1 MRCRLIAI
9 LILFSFNCLGQS
21 VVLIRITEDGNQVI
35 NKNIYGQFA
44 EHLGDCIYNGLW
56 VGKDSKIK
64 NVSGYRADVLDA
76 LKKLKIPVLRWPG
89 GCFADDYHWMNGI
102 GPVEKRP
109 KMLNNNWLGV
119 LEDNSFGTH
128 EFLNLCELLKC
139 EPYLVGNVG
148 SGSVEE
154 LSNWIEYINSASNS
168 PMANL
173 RRQNGR
179 DKPWDIKYL
188 GVGNESWGCGG
199 SMLPEYY
206 ADLYRRYAT
215 YCRNYD
221 GNKLFK
227 IACGAGGS
235 QETDYRWTDIL
246 MSKVGPQM
254 QGLSIHY
261 YAALPNVPKG
271 WNGSGKSATIFSD
284 EDYYLSVN
292 NGLGIEE
299 TIQKHSAI
307 MDKYDKENKIAII
320 VDEWGSYW
328 KSAEP
333 GPSRLLFQQS
343 SLRDAILASLTLNI
357 FNNHCDR
364 IKMANLAQMVNVLQ
378 SLILTEGDQ
387 MTCTPTYHVFEM
399 FAVHQDAKYL
409 PIEIFNKMVRLPDGK
424 EIPMISSS
432 ASRDKNGVI
441 HISLVNIDLNN
452 SQSVVMNLPFAKM
465 VNAKISG
472 RILTADNIT
481 DHNAIGGI
489 ELVKPTY
496 FNAFRNSY
504 EKFQVELPAKSVV
517 VLSIECKDIPK

>member
-1 MRCRLIAI
+1 M
-9 LILFSFNCLGQS
+9 
-21 VVLIRITEDGNQVI
+21 
-35 NKNIYGQFA
+35 
-44 EHLGDCIYNGLW
+44 
-56 VGKDSKIK
+56 
-64 NVSGYRADVLDA
+64 
-76 LKKLKIPVLRWPG
+76 
-89 GCFADDYHWMNGI
+89 
-102 GPVEKRP
+102 
-109 KMLNNNWLGV
+109 
-119 LEDNSFGTH
+119 
-128 EFLNLCELLKC
+128 LKC

-148 SGSVEE
+148 SGSFEE

-179 DKPWDIKYL
+179 DKPWNIKYL

-215 YCRNYD
+215 YCRNHD

-227 IACGAGGS
+227 IACGAGGG
-235 QETDYRWTDIL
+235 QEPDYLWTDIM
-246 MSKVGPQM
+246 MSKVGPIM
-254 QGLSIHY
+254 HGLSLHY
-261 YAALPNVPKG
+261 YTSLPNVPKG

-292 NGLGIEE
+292 TGLGIEE
-299 TIQKHSAI
+299 TIRKHSAI
-307 MDKYDKENKIAII
+307 MDKYDKEKKIAII

-333 GPSRLLFQQS
+333 GPSRLFFQQS
-343 SLRDAILASLTLNI
+343 SLRDAILASITLNI

-364 IKMANLAQMVNVLQ
+364 IQMANIAQLVNVLQ
-378 SLILTEGDQ
+378 SLILTEGDK

-399 FAVHQDAKYL
+399 FSVHQDAKYL
-409 PIEIFNKMVRLPDGK
+409 PIEVSNKMVHLPAGN
-424 EIPMISSS
+424 EVPMISAS
-432 ASRDKNGVI
+432 ASRDRNGVI
-441 HISLVNIDLNN
+441 HISLVNIDLNIN
-452 SQSVVMNLPFAKM
+452 QSVVMNLPFAKM

-489 ELVKPTY
+489 ELVKPTDFTAY
-496 FNAFRNSY
+496 RNSP
-504 EKFQVELPAKSVV
+504 EKFQLELPAKSVV
-517 VLSIECKDIPK
+517 ILSIECKDISKL